1 MTNSNASIKPVVS
14 EDMVIRI
21 GKAKYTAQQSLEH
34 GAAVYESMYDLNEL
48 MLHKH
53 NELGMILL
61 QHRAL
66 YKSDKLF
73 GKYIANTPLG
83 CMSRYDRTDAMF
95 IASNWDKVRK
105 MNKDGSLD
113 SLGVSA
119 IRKRLNP
126 KKAKPDAPTSAGNVS
141 KGKAKPKAEATDGP
155 SITKTDAADLSK
167 LMEDPKSFG
176 KLIADLVN
184 KNYTDIQIQAFAHE
198 MASHVILDLRQ

>member
-1 MTNSNASIKPVVS
+1 MANSTAKIKAVAS

-21 GKAKYTAQQSLEH
+21 GKAKYTVQQSLEH

-48 MLHKH
+48 MLVKH

-119 IRKRLNP
+119 IRKRLKP
-126 KKAKPDAPTSAGNVS
+126 KAKPDAPTSAGNVS

-155 SITKTDAADLSK
+155 SITKTDASDLSK

>member
-1 MTNSNASIKPVVS
+1 MANSTAKIKAVAS

-83 CMSRYDRTDAMF
+83 CMSRFDRTDAMY

-141 KGKAKPKAEATDGP
+141 KGNAKPEAEATDGP
-155 SITKTDAADLSK
+155 SITKTEAKPTTANDLATFVK
-167 LMEDPKSFG
+167 AQLKEHGITQTAF
-176 KLIADLVN
+176 N
-184 KNYTDIQIQAFAHE
+184 KAMKA
-198 MASHVILDLRQ
+198 

>member
-1 MTNSNASIKPVVS
+1 MTNSTASIKAVVS
-14 EDMVIRI
+14 EDTVIRI

-73 GKYIANTPLG
+73 GQFLAKGPLG
-83 CMSRYDRTDAMF
+83 CMSRQDRSDTVF
-95 IASNWDKVRK
+95 VASNWAKIRK
-105 MNKDGSLD
+105 INNDGSLD

-119 IRKRLNP
+119 IRKRLKASDKP
-126 KKAKPDAPTSAGNVS
+126 KAPTSAGNVS
-141 KGKAKPKAEATDGP
+141 KGKAKPEAEATDGP
-155 SITKTDAADLSK
+155 SDTKPSAKQVTADDLATFVKEK
-167 LMEDPKSFG
+167 LKEYGISRADFLKAMKAKS
-176 KLIADLVN
+176 IA
-184 KNYTDIQIQAFAHE
+184 
-198 MASHVILDLRQ
+198 

>member
-1 MTNSNASIKPVVS
+1 MTNSNVAIKAVAS

-141 KGKAKPKAEATDGP
+141 KGKAKP
-155 SITKTDAADLSK
+155 
-167 LMEDPKSFG
+167 
-176 KLIADLVN
+176 N
-184 KNYTDIQIQAFAHE
+184 
-198 MASHVILDLRQ
+198 

>member
-1 MTNSNASIKPVVS
+1 MANSTAKIKAVAS

-119 IRKRLNP
+119 IRKRLKP
-126 KKAKPDAPTSAGNVS
+126 KAKAPTSAGNVS
-141 KGKAKPKAEATDGP
+141 KGKAKPEAEAADGP
-155 SITKTDAADLSK
+155 SVTKTEAKPTTANDLATFVK
-167 LMEDPKSFG
+167 AQLKEHGITQTAF
-176 KLIADLVN
+176 N
-184 KNYTDIQIQAFAHE
+184 KAMKA
-198 MASHVILDLRQ
+198 

>member
-1 MTNSNASIKPVVS
+1 MANSTASIKAVVS
-14 EDMVIRI
+14 EDTVIRI

-119 IRKRLNP
+119 IRKRLKP
-126 KKAKPDAPTSAGNVS
+126 KKSEAPTSAGNVS
-141 KGKAKPKAEATDGP
+141 KGKGKGKPEAEATDGP
-155 SITKTDAADLSK
+155 SITKPSAKQVTADDLAKFVKAKLDEYGISFADFSK
-167 LMEDPKSFG
+167 AMLG
-176 KLIADLVN
+176 
-184 KNYTDIQIQAFAHE
+184 
-198 MASHVILDLRQ
+198 

>member
-1 MTNSNASIKPVVS
+1 MANSTASIKAVVS
-14 EDMVIRI
+14 EDTVIRI

-119 IRKRLNP
+119 IRKRLKP
-126 KKAKPDAPTSAGNVS
+126 KKSEAPTSAGNVS
-141 KGKAKPKAEATDGP
+141 KGKSKPEAEATDGP
-155 SITKTDAADLSK
+155 SITKTEAEPLTAKDFVTFVKAQMK
-167 LMEDPKSFG
+167 EHGITEK
-176 KLIADLVN
+176 
-184 KNYTDIQIQAFAHE
+184 AFNNAWFE
-198 MASHVILDLRQ
+198 GVYPQG

>member
-1 MTNSNASIKPVVS
+1 MTNSTASIKAVVS
-14 EDMVIRI
+14 EDTVIRI

-119 IRKRLNP
+119 IRKRL
-126 KKAKPDAPTSAGNVS
+126 KAKDKPKAPTSAGNVS
-141 KGKAKPKAEATDGP
+141 KGKDKPEAEAEATDGL
-155 SITKTDAADLSK
+155 SITKPSAKQVTADDLAKFVKAKLDEYGISFADFSK
-167 LMEDPKSFG
+167 AMLG
-176 KLIADLVN
+176 
-184 KNYTDIQIQAFAHE
+184 
-198 MASHVILDLRQ
+198 

>member
-1 MTNSNASIKPVVS
+1 MTNSNAAIKPVVS
-14 EDMVIRI
+14 EDTVIRI

-119 IRKRLNP
+119 IRKRLKP
-126 KKAKPDAPTSAGNVS
+126 KKSEAPTSAGNVS
-141 KGKAKPKAEATDGP
+141 KGKSKPEAEATDGP
-155 SITKTDAADLSK
+155 SITKTEAKPLTAKDLATDVKAKLKLHGISFADFSK
-167 LMEDPKSFG
+167 AMLG
-176 KLIADLVN
+176 
-184 KNYTDIQIQAFAHE
+184 
-198 MASHVILDLRQ
+198 

>member
-1 MTNSNASIKPVVS
+1 MANSTAKIKAVAS

-21 GKAKYTAQQSLEH
+21 GKAKYTVQQSLEH

-48 MLHKH
+48 MLVKH

-119 IRKRLNP
+119 IRKRLKP
-126 KKAKPDAPTSAGNVS
+126 TVKKPDAPTSAGNVS
-141 KGKAKPKAEATDGP
+141 KGNAKPEAETTDGP
-155 SITKTDAADLSK
+155 SVTKTEAKPTTANDLATFVK
-167 LMEDPKSFG
+167 AQLKEHGITQTAF
-176 KLIADLVN
+176 N
-184 KNYTDIQIQAFAHE
+184 KAMKA
-198 MASHVILDLRQ
+198 